1 MEYYYNENINLSSS
15 EIIIDGDEFKHLIK
29 VLRKSSGDFINIT
42 DGKRNIYYSEIVK
55 IEKNFLVCNVVDKK
69 FNLYEPEKKIILYV
83 APLRNVNRFEFLIE
97 KIVEIGVFE
106 IVPVITEFTVNKND
120 FNETRYKRFRKIMIS
135 AVCQS
140 QRCYLPVIKNAISF
154 DNLLENTSKEMNRV
168 VYYEFS
174 DKNDSFNYLKD
185 SDTISVLVG
194 PEGGF
199 SKNEV
204 TKLKQNNW
212 QFASLGERK
221 FRAETAAILGVYN
234 LLIN

>member
-1 MEYYYNENINLSSS
+1 MEYYYNENIDLNLS
-15 EIIIDGDEFKHLIK
+15 EIIIEGDEFKHLIK
-29 VLRKSSGDFINIT
+29 VLRKSVGDSINIT

-69 FNLYEPEKKIILYV
+69 FNLYEPEKKIIVYL
-83 APLRNVNRFEFLIE
+83 APLRNLNRFEFLIE
-97 KIVEIGVFE
+97 KIVEVGVFE
-106 IVPVITEFTVNKND
+106 IVPVITEFTINKND

-140 QRCYLPVIKNAISF
+140 QRCYLPLIRNAISF
-154 DNLLENTSKEMNRV
+154 DSVLENTSKEMNRV

-174 DKNDSFNYLKD
+174 DKNDKFNYCKE
-185 SDTISVLVG
+185 SDTVSVLIG

-199 SKNEV
+199 SKNEIM
-204 TKLKQNNW
+204 KLKDFNW